1 MKIEGY
7 TFSEELRYD
16 LNNSYA
22 RQASDTEIV
31 QGITDLGQ
39 AMVGEALY
47 VEAPFVGRR
56 VRQGERLLSIQPMD
70 PRGKVI
76 RLTAAVSGEIV
87 AVNPAL
93 EGDPSVINEAPYDEG
108 WLVVIR
114 PDDVSEMSHLHSPDE
129 LPFRVWVSRRTG
141 GRATPRGSGWPESLR
156 RPGSLGGRSAGTSDE
171 VRGHRCKIV

>member
-1 MKIEGY
+1 MKIERY
-7 TFSEELRYD
+7 TFNEELRYD

-22 RQASDTEIV
+22 RQTSDTEIV

-39 AMVGEALY
+39 AMVGEALF

-70 PRGKVI
+70 PRGKVV

-93 EGDPSVINEAPYDEG
+93 AGDPALVNEAPYDEG

-114 PDDVSEMSHLHSPDE
+114 PDDESEMANLHTPDE
-129 LPFRVWVSRRTG
+129 LAFRVWVSRELEEMRLHEAQV
-141 GRATPRGSGWPESLR
+141 GRKVSGDPTPSEEEARVPQVGYVAIAAR
-156 RPGSLGGRSAGTSDE
+156 
-171 VRGHRCKIV
+171 

>member
-129 LPFRVWVSRRTG
+129 LPFRVWVSRELEDVRLHEAQV
-141 GRATPRGSGWPESLR
+141 GRKVSGDPVPSEEEAR
-156 RPGSLGGRSAGTSDE
+156 EPQTRYAAIAAR
-171 VRGHRCKIV
+171 